1 MVIAVSAI
9 QTITALAPDGTDIAA
24 PVARPSSTQA
34 DGGLSQGGLV
44 ANERPVRLLI
54 PSIHLDATI
63 EARGLDA
70 SRNLDTARDFEH
82 AAWYD
87 RGPAPGQPGN
97 ALINGHVNW
106 WTGDAV
112 FTRLK
117 LVRAG
122 DRVEVVR
129 ADGTSVFFIVNGRQ
143 TVAANARVASLFAS
157 GRSAQLT
164 LITCAGV
171 WNPMTLSDT
180 QRLLVSASLA

>member
-1 MVIAVSAI
+1 V
-9 QTITALAPDGTDIAA
+9 
-24 PVARPSSTQA
+24 
-34 DGGLSQGGLV
+34 
-44 ANERPVRLLI
+44 I

-70 SRNLDTARDFEH
+70 SRNLDTAQDSEH

-117 LVRAG
+117 QLRVG
-122 DRVEVVR
+122 DRVQVVR
-129 ADGTSVFFIVNGRQ
+129 ADGTSVFFTVSARQ
-143 TVAANARVASLFAS
+143 TVPANARMASLFAPS
-157 GRSAQLT
+157 RSASLT

-171 WNPMTLSDT
+171 WNPLTLSDT